1 MSKLIKFLI
10 FFRRSENSMTV
21 YLGDKTLSRS
31 LRRHYLELGRLEQF
45 VRKFRSVG
53 LSVHM
58 SSLICADIGY
68 VPALLKSLIS
78 I

>member
-1 MSKLIKFLI
+1 MNFLI
-10 FFRRSENSMTV
+10 FFRRSGTMTV
-21 YLGDKTLSRS
+21 YLGGKTLSRS
-31 LRRHYLELGRLEQF
+31 LRKHYLELGRLEQF

-53 LSVHM
+53 LSVQM

-68 VPALLKSLIS
+68 VPGLLKSLIS

>member
-21 YLGDKTLSRS
+21 YQGDKTLSRS
-31 LRRHYLELGRLEQF
+31 LRKHYLELGCVEQF

-53 LSVHM
+53 LSVLM
-58 SSLICADIGY
+58 SSFICADIGGL
-68 VPALLKSLIS
+68 PTLLKSLIS